1 MRLNRRQF
9 ALTATAAA
17 TAMGVPVRTPQMVG
31 NGTLDL
37 AGPAQIP
44 KFEEMVGV
52 PYRLHGAGYNES
64 GLRRSGTDRRQV
76 DFSESPQAALEAP
89 RILVRVLFSLGDQLG
104 QRGFVYVARR

>member
-17 TAMGVPVRTPQMVG
+17 TAMGVPVRAPQMVG

-52 PYRLHGAGYNES
+52 PYRLHGAGYNEV
-64 GLRRSGTDRRQV
+64 GFGDLVQIDGKWILANRRK
-76 DFSESPQAALEAP
+76 
-89 RILVRVLFSLGDQLG
+89 
-104 QRGFVYVARR
+104 QR